1 MSDQPENSEPEMS
14 EPEKSEPGKPARV
27 PGPMYVNRTDRELG
41 VTGIQTFMKLP
52 VCLTPADLVAGR
64 MDAAVC
70 GVPWDGTAT
79 ARSGTHLGPQAI
91 RACDY
96 VGGYGISPPH

>member
-1 MSDQPENSEPEMS
+1 MS
-14 EPEKSEPGKPARV
+14 EQPEKSEPGKPARV

-52 VCLTPADLVAGR
+52 VCLTPADLRAGK

-70 GVPWDGTAT
+70 GVPWDGTVT

-91 RACDY
+91 RSCDY
-96 VGGYGISPPH
+96 VGGYGVS